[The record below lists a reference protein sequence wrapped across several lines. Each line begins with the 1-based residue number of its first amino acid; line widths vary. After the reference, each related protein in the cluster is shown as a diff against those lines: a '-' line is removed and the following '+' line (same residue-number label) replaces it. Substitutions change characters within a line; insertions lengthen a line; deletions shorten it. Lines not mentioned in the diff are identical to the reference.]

1 VHGGVRG
8 GVTGAVYVVGVT
20 IESIVV
26 GVKSDERDELVAT
39 ARRKSGNERVSPR
52 VLVALSGTA
61 RSVPPR

>member
-8 GVTGAVYVVGVT
+8 GVTGDVYVVGVT

-26 GVKSDERDELVAT
+26 GVKSDERDELVAM